1 MLPMEAREW
10 RVAVEGEFSDDAGQA
25 FPGMAL
31 SRTRGNTV
39 LAGAVRD
46 QAELQFL
53 LQRVTDLGLT
63 LLEATVVEEPATS
76 TGRRDG

>member
-1 MLPMEAREW
+1 MGAREW
-10 RVAVEGEFSDDAGQA
+10 RLTVEGELSDDAGQA
-25 FPGMAL
+25 FAGMAL

-39 LAGAVRD
+39 LTGAVRD

-63 LLEATVVEEPATS
+63 LLDATVVEDPATS
-76 TGRRDG
+76 TGRRDA

>member
-1 MLPMEAREW
+1 
-10 RVAVEGEFSDDAGQA
+10 
-25 FPGMAL
+25 MAL
-31 SRTRGNTV
+31 SRTGGNTV

-46 QAELQFL
+46 QAELQFF

-63 LLEATVVEEPATS
+63 LLEARVVDEPAVS

>member
-1 MLPMEAREW
+1 MEAREW
-10 RVAVEGEFSDDAGQA
+10 RPAVEGELSDDAGQVFA
-25 FPGMAL
+25 GMAL
-31 SRTRGNTV
+31 SRRRANTV

-63 LLEATVVEEPATS
+63 PLDARVVDEPATS